1 MASRVIAPTA
11 FIGSSI
17 GNVYTPPAATILTK
31 IGQIHLANVTA
42 GVVNVSIYRGLTA
55 GSAAGTELLKD
66 YALAAKGNP
75 GSILDMVFPLGLIM
89 KSTDF
94 LTAIVSTGGAT
105 AVTIT
110 VMGSDETVP

>member
-1 MASRVIAPTA
+1 MANRVIAGPA
-11 FIGSSI
+11 FITASAA
-17 GNVYTPPAATILTK
+17 NVYTPPASTIITK
-31 IGQIHLANVTA
+31 IGHIHLANVTA
-42 GVVNVSIYRGLTA
+42 GIVNVTLYRGATG

-66 YALAAKGNP
+66 YALAAKGSA
-75 GSILDMVFPLGLIM
+75 GSVFDLVFPFGMMM

-110 VMGSDETVP
+110 VFGSDETVP